1 MLELLVVFIG
11 VSAGFLFDSF
21 REDRSDRKLEVQY
34 LESLYNNILA
44 DSAEIR
50 SMIEDDR
57 NNIATSDKTIL
68 IIEDNAYVQDAFEL
82 TLQTFG
88 LKAMVVTTAEE
99 ALEAVYHRS
108 FDIIISDHRL
118 PGMDGLEFFNV
129 AASYITE
136 STKVLTSAY
145 GFEEMGTDARTA
157 CVDHFAVKPFSIP
170 RLLLQLTQCAPLY
183 EGSAEAFGGLQ

>member
-1 MLELLVVFIG
+1 M
-11 VSAGFLFDSF
+11 
-21 REDRSDRKLEVQY
+21 RESR
-34 LESLYNNILA
+34 
-44 DSAEIR
+44 
-50 SMIEDDR
+50 
-57 NNIATSDKTIL
+57 IL

-118 PGMDGLEFFNV
+118 PGMDGLEFFAV
-129 AASYITE
+129 AAPYITE

-170 RLLLQLTQCAPLY
+170 HLLLQLTQYTQLHGD
-183 EGSAEAFGGLQ
+183 GSETCGAETCGGLQ